1 MTSSSLGQLCAVF
14 AFSIVPCYI
23 ILAYNGTHVSLKH
36 VDATIKITKFGLEST
51 LTRFRGK
58 TRKGNGIK
66 NSLVI
71 MDIATFSVL
80 HALNNCVL
88 SVGLI
93 NIISY
98 K

>member
-1 MTSSSLGQLCAVF
+1 MSLR
-14 AFSIVPCYI
+14 
-23 ILAYNGTHVSLKH
+23 H
-36 VDATIKITKFGLEST
+36 VDATIKITKFGLESI
-51 LTRFRGK
+51 LTGFKGK
-58 TRKGNGIK
+58 TRRGNGIK

-71 MDIATFSVL
+71 VDITTFSVV

>member
-1 MTSSSLGQLCAVF
+1 
-14 AFSIVPCYI
+14 VPCYI
-23 ILAYNGTHVSLKH
+23 IIAYNGTHVSLRH
-36 VDATIKITKFGLEST
+36 VDATIKITKFGLESI
-51 LTRFRGK
+51 LTGFKGK
-58 TRKGNGIK
+58 TRRGNGIK

-71 MDIATFSVL
+71 VDITTFSVV